1 MSEEMKF
8 PSEIVSLPSKG
19 FFYAEDNPLS
29 SGELEMRYM
38 TAKDEDILT
47 SQNLIRRGVV
57 IDKLLKSLVVDKSID
72 LDSMLIGDKNA
83 LMVAARVLGYGKDYN
98 FEVDCPSCNEHNK
111 DNVDLTQLVE
121 KEINFDDLEKG
132 TNEFGWT
139 LPNSKIDIT
148 FKLLTQKDEREIEAD
163 LKGLKKISK
172 GQVESEITTRLKKV
186 ITSIDGNAERSFIN
200 SFVDNSLLAV
210 DSLPFREHLI
220 SVTPDVDMTYN
231 FECSMCEYI
240 EEVTVPMTVQF
251 FWPSTRV

>member
-98 FEVDCPSCNEHNK
+98 FEVDCPACSEHNK
-111 DNVDLTQLVE
+111 DSVDLTLLVE
-121 KEINFDDLEKG
+121 KAVSFDGLEKG
-132 TNEFGWT
+132 INEF
-139 LPNSKIDIT
+139 S
-148 FKLLTQKDEREIEAD
+148 
-163 LKGLKKISK
+163 
-172 GQVESEITTRLKKV
+172 
-186 ITSIDGNAERSFIN
+186 
-200 SFVDNSLLAV
+200 
-210 DSLPFREHLI
+210 
-220 SVTPDVDMTYN
+220 
-231 FECSMCEYI
+231 
-240 EEVTVPMTVQF
+240 
-251 FWPSTRV
+251 